1 MMGFY
6 MIKKNINYNLPND
19 VDLNDIECFF
29 KLTEKNKLEK
39 IFDLSED
46 INRKNFEKIS
56 YECNIYYPTIYQIE
70 DNCPTCGYRTKE
82 SRRKYTEDFI
92 IKSIEHKLENIE
104 NYPISGIN
112 CYNKD
117 ISGIRELMFILNAL
131 DKKNNLKIN
140 VRVSNFEH
148 VKHLKNYNINSIIIQ
163 STKNKPHAFNKN
175 TDENIA
181 KLEEETIK
189 YIKENMNLK
198 VTYEF
203 LINYGESY
211 EDILNK
217 ILEIKKYNVDYI
229 EIVGYDPFIDSPEE
243 YNPQYT
249 KEYIL
254 KIIALL
260 RITFP
265 NKELKI
271 QYATNGNNFI
281 EEYKKIG
288 INTITGIY
296 TKNLNS
302 NLENTHILDINKN

>member
-1 MMGFY
+1 M
-6 MIKKNINYNLPND
+6 D
-19 VDLNDIECFF
+19 
-29 KLTEKNKLEK
+29 TEKAS
-39 IFDLSED
+39 D
-46 INRKNFEKIS
+46 
-56 YECNIYYPTIYQIE
+56 T
-70 DNCPTCGYRTKE
+70 
-82 SRRKYTEDFI
+82 
-92 IKSIEHKLENIE
+92 
-104 NYPISGIN
+104 
-112 CYNKD
+112 
-117 ISGIRELMFILNAL
+117 
-131 DKKNNLKIN
+131 
-140 VRVSNFEH
+140 
-148 VKHLKNYNINSIIIQ
+148 INSIIIQ

-217 ILEIKKYNVDYI
+217 ILEIKKYNADYI

-271 QYATNGNNFI
+271 QYATNGNNFL

-302 NLENTHILDINKN
+302 NLENTHILEINKN